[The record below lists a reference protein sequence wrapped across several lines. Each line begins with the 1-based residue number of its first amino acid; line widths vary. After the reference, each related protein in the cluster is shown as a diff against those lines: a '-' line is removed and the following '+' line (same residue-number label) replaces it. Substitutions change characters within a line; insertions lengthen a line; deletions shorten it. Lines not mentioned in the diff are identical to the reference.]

1 MARLEFN
8 YNNIRAE
15 KARLSVRLTKIWQ
28 SILWALIILLVA
40 SGLLLLLADSA
51 FGWVL
56 LGLVAVPSMVL
67 YWYKHELSRLSVS
80 KADSVDMA
88 DLISR
93 TALGYLPANP
103 TPVDIATAV
112 GRTSSGRFLA
122 LRFGLGPKF
131 FQEVATSLPADVEPI
146 WQSAVE
152 IRNHL
157 NRKTVS
163 GGILA
168 LSLIKFFPGYESV
181 LARLQFDYDDLLNGV
196 NWHDH
201 LNDLIKKEKQP
212 IRTGGIAR
220 DWSFGWTPLL
230 QRYARNI
237 SQEISVHGGRTMS
250 LTSKTHQD
258 IVNQMIDVFANNGR
272 QNVAIVGP
280 DGAGKT
286 SVVHDFAE
294 KLLDASSK
302 VSSSLK
308 FRQVFLLN
316 SASLISAAP
325 GKGELENL
333 INALLVEAHTAK
345 NVIICLDDAQMFF
358 EEGTGSVDLTNLL
371 LPILEGGAV
380 RLILTVNE
388 QSLLRIGQKKPALVN
403 ALNRINIKPSSYE
416 DTMAALQDRA
426 IQFEYHKKVIYMYQA
441 LKTTYNLAQR
451 YVYDL
456 AMPGQALK
464 LLETSANYAENKFV
478 TSASVEQAIE
488 RTLGVKVGVANVDT
502 EKEALLNLEDKIHE
516 RMINQV
522 RAVQV
527 VSDALRRA
535 RTGVRNQ
542 NRPIG
547 TFLFLGPTGVGK
559 TELAKALSE
568 VYFNGE
574 DHLVR
579 VDLNQY
585 VMNEDVANLTADGA
599 DNPNS
604 LTAQVMKQPFS
615 VVLLDEIEKAHP
627 NVLTALLQVL
637 DEGVLRDAKG
647 REVNFRDCIVIA
659 TSNAGAERIREYIER
674 GYNINQF
681 EDQFVNEL
689 ISSKQFRPEFL
700 NRFDEMVIFKPLGK
714 EEIGQIADLIIA
726 GVNKTM
732 AAQKV
737 TVQVDPDAR
746 QLLVEAGYDPRL
758 GARPMRR
765 VVQRVVENQVAKQML
780 SGQTDVGGTV
790 VVTAADVQ
798 NALGNRQDSPQ

>member
-1 MARLEFN
+1 MANLEFN
-8 YNNIRAE
+8 YHNPRAE
-15 KARLSVRLTKIWQ
+15 KARLSAQLNKWWRLSLK
-28 SILWALIILLVA
+28 LLLVLLILA
-40 SGLLLLLADSA
+40 GLLLLFVGSA

-56 LGLVAVPSMVL
+56 LGLIAVPVIIL
-67 YWYKHELSRLSVS
+67 YWYKNDLSRLPIVNM
-80 KADSVDMA
+80 DSHDMA
-88 DLISR
+88 DIISH
-93 TALGYLPANP
+93 TALGFLPADP
-103 TPVDIATAV
+103 TPVDVATAV
-112 GRTSSGRFLA
+112 GQTSSGHFLA

-131 FQEVATSLPADVEPI
+131 LQEIATSIPADVGLI
-146 WQSAVE
+146 WQNALE
-152 IRNHL
+152 IRQQL
-157 NRKTVS
+157 GAQEIS
-163 GGILA
+163 GGVLA
-168 LSLIKFFPGYESV
+168 LSLIKAFPEYENV
-181 LARLQFDYDDLLNGV
+181 LARLQFDYDDLLDGV
-196 NWHDH
+196 NWHNH
-201 LNDLIKKEKQP
+201 LQQLVEQEKQP
-212 IRTGGIAR
+212 MKTGGIAR
-220 DWSFGWTPLL
+220 DWSFGWTPQL

-237 SQEISVHGGRTMS
+237 SQEISVQGGRTMS
-250 LTSKTHQD
+250 LNSATHQE
-258 IVNQMIDVFANNGR
+258 VVSQMIDVFAGGGK

-302 VSSSLK
+302 IPANLK
-308 FRQVFLLN
+308 FRQVFLLS
-316 SASLISAAP
+316 SADLISAAP

-333 INALLVEAHTAK
+333 INELLIEAYSAK

-371 LPILEGGAV
+371 LPILEGGAI
-380 RLILTVNE
+380 RIILTINE
-388 QSLLRIGQKKPALVN
+388 QSLLRIGQKKPALTN
-403 ALNRINIKPSSYE
+403 ALNRINIAPSNYK
-416 DTMAALQDRA
+416 DTMAAMEDRA
-426 IQFEYHKKVIYMYQA
+426 IQFEYHKRVIYMYQA
-441 LKTTYNLAQR
+441 LKTAYNLAKR

-464 LLETSANYAENKFV
+464 LLETAANYAEGQFV
-478 TSASVEQAIE
+478 TAASVEQAIE
-488 RTLGVKVGVANVDT
+488 KTLGVKVGVASVDT
-502 EKEALLNLEDKIHE
+502 EKETLLNLEDKIHE
-516 RMINQV
+516 RMIDQT

-542 NRPIG
+542 DRPIG

-574 DHLVR
+574 DHMVR
-579 VDLNQY
+579 IDLNQY
-585 VMNEDVANLTADGA
+585 VTNEDVANLTADGA

-637 DEGVLRDAKG
+637 DEGILRDAKG
-647 REVNFRDCIVIA
+647 REVSFKDAIVIA

-681 EDQFVNEL
+681 EDQFIDEL

-700 NRFDEMVIFKPLGK
+700 NRFDEIVLFKPLGK
-714 EEIGQIADLIIA
+714 PELAQIADLIIA

-732 AAQKV
+732 ASQKV
-737 TVQVDPDAR
+737 TVKVEPAAKDM
-746 QLLVEAGYDPRL
+746 LVEAGYDPRL

-765 VVQRVVENQVAKQML
+765 VVQRVVENQVAKEML
-780 SGQTDVGGTV
+780 SGQAGSGSTV
-790 VVTAADVQ
+790 VISPDDVQ
-798 NALGNRQDSPQ
+798 KALEDK